1 MQPRQRDVAQKEEPV
16 KNRKSIFE
24 SVFNESYVPFEE
36 LFNESYLGAHPVV
49 TSSENKSKHQLQRE
63 ENK

>member
-1 MQPRQRDVAQKEEPV
+1 MPPRQRDVAKKEESV

-49 TSSENKSKHQLQRE
+49 TSSENKPKHQLQQE
-63 ENK
+63 ENE